1 MRRNGRSTL
10 MNIQLYLWA
19 DFNESAFK
27 ILKLLDGNKI
37 AFSVQTFES
46 DELLDDISVQVGE
59 KVRRLPLIVVDGVHI
74 GGYYDLLE
82 FLINKN
88 IINYDGTSL
97 CQNK

>member
-1 MRRNGRSTL
+1 

-37 AFSVQTFES
+37 PFSAHTFRDES
-46 DELLDDISVQVGE
+46 LDDISDVVGE
-59 KVRRLPLIVVDGVHI
+59 KVRRLPLVVVDGEKI

-88 IINYDGTSL
+88 IINYDGKSL
-97 CQNK
+97 CQKK

>member
-1 MRRNGRSTL
+1 

-37 AFSVQTFES
+37 PFSVQTFGS
-46 DELLDDISVQVGE
+46 DESLDDISVRVGG
-59 KVRRLPLIVVDGVHI
+59 KVRRLPLVVIDGEKI

-82 FLINKN
+82 FLINKKV
-88 IINYDGTSL
+88 INYDGESL
-97 CQNK
+97 WQQK

>member
-1 MRRNGRSTL
+1 

-19 DFNESAFK
+19 DFNESAFRL
-27 ILKLLDGNKI
+27 LKLLDGNKI
-37 AFSVQTFES
+37 PFSVDTFGS
-46 DELLDDISVQVGE
+46 DESLDDISIQVGE
-59 KVRRLPLIVVDGVHI
+59 KVRRLPVVIVDGENI

-88 IINYDGTSL
+88 IINYNGKLL

>member
-1 MRRNGRSTL
+1 

-46 DELLDDISVQVGE
+46 DELLDDISDQVGG
-59 KVRRLPLIVVDGVHI
+59 KVRRLPLVVIDGEKI

-82 FLINKN
+82 FLINKKV
-88 IINYDGTSL
+88 INYDGKSL
-97 CQNK
+97 CQKK

>member
-1 MRRNGRSTL
+1 M
-10 MNIQLYLWA
+10 WA
-19 DFNESAFK
+19 DFSESAFK

-37 AFSVQTFES
+37 PFSVQTFGS
-46 DELLDDISVQVGE
+46 DDSLNDISIQVGE
-59 KVRRLPLIVVDGVHI
+59 KVRRLPVVVVDGENI

-88 IINYDGTSL
+88 IINYDGKSL

>member
-1 MRRNGRSTL
+1 

-37 AFSVQTFES
+37 PFSVQTFGS
-46 DELLDDISVQVGE
+46 DELLDDISVQIGE
-59 KVRRLPLIVVDGVHI
+59 KVRRLPIVVIDGEKI

-82 FLINKN
+82 FLINKEV
-88 IINYDGTSL
+88 INYDGKLL
-97 CQNK
+97 CQKK

>member
-1 MRRNGRSTL
+1 MAKNGRSIL

-19 DFNESAFK
+19 DFTESAFK

-37 AFSVQTFES
+37 PFSVQTFGS
-46 DELLDDISVQVGE
+46 DESLDNISDQVGG
-59 KVRRLPLIVVDGVHI
+59 KVRRLPLAVIDGEKI

-88 IINYDGTSL
+88 VINYDGEL
-97 CQNK
+97 LWEQK

>member
-1 MRRNGRSTL
+1 MD
-10 MNIQLYLWA
+10 IQLYLWA
-19 DFNESAFK
+19 HYTESSFK

-37 AFSVQTFES
+37 SFSVQTYES
-46 DELLDDISVQVGE
+46 DESLDEVSHRIGI
-59 KVRRLPLIVVDGVHI
+59 KVRRLPLVIVDGENI

-88 IINYDGTSL
+88 VINYDGKLL

>member
-1 MRRNGRSTL
+1 

-37 AFSVQTFES
+37 PFSVQTFGS
-46 DELLDDISVQVGE
+46 DELLDDISVQIGE
-59 KVRRLPLIVVDGVHI
+59 KVRRLPVVVIDGEKI
-74 GGYYDLLE
+74 GGYYDLVE

-88 IINYDGTSL
+88 IINYDGKLL
-97 CQNK
+97 CQQK

>member
-1 MRRNGRSTL
+1 

-37 AFSVQTFES
+37 PFSVQTFGS
-46 DELLDDISVQVGE
+46 DELLEDISVQIGE
-59 KVRRLPLIVVDGVHI
+59 KVRRLPVVVIDGEKI

-82 FLINKN
+82 FLINKEV
-88 IINYDGTSL
+88 INYDGKLL
-97 CQNK
+97 CQQK

>member
-1 MRRNGRSTL
+1 

-37 AFSVQTFES
+37 PFSVQTFGS
-46 DELLDDISVQVGE
+46 DELLDDISEQIGE
-59 KVRRLPLIVVDGVHI
+59 KVRRLPVVVIDDEKI
-74 GGYYDLLE
+74 GGYYDLVE

-88 IINYDGTSL
+88 VINYDGKSL
-97 CQNK
+97 CQQK

>member
-1 MRRNGRSTL
+1 

-27 ILKLLDGNKI
+27 LLKLLDGNKI
-37 AFSVQTFES
+37 PFSVQTFKDES
-46 DELLDDISVQVGE
+46 LDDISDVVGE
-59 KVRRLPLIVVDGVHI
+59 KVRRLPVVVVDGENI

-88 IINYDGTSL
+88 VINYDGKLL
-97 CQNK
+97 CQKK

>member
-1 MRRNGRSTL
+1 

-19 DFNESAFK
+19 EFTESAFK

-37 AFSVQTFES
+37 PFSVQTFKDES
-46 DELLDDISVQVGE
+46 LDDISAVVGE
-59 KVRRLPLIVVDGVHI
+59 KIRRLPVVIVDGENI

-88 IINYDGTSL
+88 VINYDGKLL
-97 CQNK
+97 CQKK

>member
-1 MRRNGRSTL
+1 

-37 AFSVQTFES
+37 PFSVQTFGS
-46 DELLDDISVQVGE
+46 DELLDDISVQIGE
-59 KVRRLPLIVVDGVHI
+59 KVRRLPVVVIDDEKI
-74 GGYYDLLE
+74 GGYYDLVE

-88 IINYDGTSL
+88 VINYDGKSL
-97 CQNK
+97 CQQK

>member
-1 MRRNGRSTL
+1 

-27 ILKLLDGNKI
+27 LLKLLDGNTI
-37 AFSVQTFES
+37 PFSVQTFKDES
-46 DELLDDISVQVGE
+46 LDDISAVVGE
-59 KVRRLPLIVVDGVHI
+59 KVRRLPVVVADGENV

-82 FLINKN
+82 FLINKEV
-88 IINYDGTSL
+88 INYDGKLL